1 VAQYRIEEASI
12 SGPTEGEHFLEGSLS
27 PVLQITNLTKWFGGQ
42 QALNGIDLLVSTG
55 ELHALVGHNGSGKS
69 TLVKI
74 LSGYHKPESGG
85 VVRVDGQEL
94 KFGSSESSWSLGM
107 RFVHQDLGLVASLT
121 VAENLLLGSPA
132 RNSVRPFRPG
142 SEIAH
147 VEKALRSFGM
157 PLDPRTEV
165 AALSESER
173 AVVAVARALDT
184 RQGSPKLLVLDEV
197 TTSMPWPEAKRLM
210 GIVRNVAAQGVGVLF
225 ITHHID
231 EVLQGADCVTVFRD
245 GRRVVSTT
253 KSLGRNEIV
262 SHMVGE
268 EVEASDARP
277 LSRNAVAT
285 GPVVLK
291 ISSLQGELISSLDL
305 MVRNGEIVGI
315 TGLTGSGREE
325 VASLLSGRS
334 VRGGDVTVGG
344 KLLRPADPRAAI
356 SLGLMAVPA
365 DRAQGGLIT
374 RGTVR
379 ENLTLAN
386 VRSFVRHGAISSS
399 HEAKECRVWVDR
411 LNIVCSSIDTLI
423 ETLSGGNQQKTVLA
437 RWLSASPTVLVLDE
451 PTHGV
456 DVTATA
462 EIHRYID
469 QVAAQGTAVVV
480 CSSDVEELARLCHRV
495 LFVHEGVVHEEIG
508 GQALTPSRIEALQLG
523 EYRVEDHVQI
533 HNPMGE

>member
-1 VAQYRIEEASI
+1 LEES
-12 SGPTEGEHFLEGSLS
+12 SS
-27 PVLQITNLTKWFGGQ
+27 PVLQITSLTKWFGGQ
-42 QALNGIDLLVSTG
+42 RALNQVDLLVNAG

-85 VVRVDGQEL
+85 VVRIDGQDL

-107 RFVHQDLGLVASLT
+107 RFVHQDLGLVPSLT

-132 RNSVRPFRPG
+132 RNSVRLFR
-142 SEIAH
+142 SDIEIAYAK
-147 VEKALRSFGM
+147 KALRSFGM
-157 PLDPRTEV
+157 PLDPRSEV
-165 AALSESER
+165 AVLSEAER
-173 AVVAVARALDT
+173 AVVAVARALDD
-184 RQGSPKLLVLDEV
+184 RQGSPKVLVLDEV
-197 TTSMPWPEAKRLM
+197 TTAMPWPEAKRLM
-210 GIVRNVAAQGVGVLF
+210 AIVRNVAAQGVGVLF

-231 EVLQGADCVTVFRD
+231 EVLQGVDRVTVFRD

-262 SHMVGE
+262 NHMVGR
-268 EVEASDARP
+268 EVEQSEARP
-277 LSRNAVAT
+277 LSRNAAAT
-285 GPVVLK
+285 GSTVLK
-291 ISSLQGELISSLDL
+291 IATLRGELVSNLDL
-305 MVRNGEIVGI
+305 IVRKGEIVGI

-334 VRGGDVTVGG
+334 PRGGDVAVGG
-344 KLLRPADPRAAI
+344 RPLRSADPRSAI
-356 SLGLMAVPA
+356 ALGLMTVPA
-365 DRAQGGLIT
+365 DRAQGGLVT

-386 VRSFVRHGAISSS
+386 VRSFVRLGTIRSGRESA
-399 HEAKECRVWVDR
+399 ECQAWVDR
-411 LNIVCSSIDTLI
+411 LNIVCSSIDALI

-469 QVAAQGTAVVV
+469 EAAAQGTAVVL

-495 LFVHEGVVHEEIG
+495 IFMREGVVGAALSSE
-508 GQALTPSRIEALQLG
+508 ALTPARIEALQLG
-523 EYRVEDHVQI
+523 EYDLDQVHVHI
-533 HNPMGE
+533 ENEAGE